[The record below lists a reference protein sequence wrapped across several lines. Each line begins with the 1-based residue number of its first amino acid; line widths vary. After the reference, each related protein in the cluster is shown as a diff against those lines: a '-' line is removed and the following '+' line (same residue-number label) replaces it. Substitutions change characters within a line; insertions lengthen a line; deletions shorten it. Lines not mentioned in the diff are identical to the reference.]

1 MCHPGTNK
9 IQEKGD
15 IHRKNLKSRR
25 KKEGQTVHTIMSL
38 KVVKETHDGTTALKK
53 KGGGTTHA
61 QKPPSTNNINDIPRQ
76 L

>member
-1 MCHPGTNK
+1 
-9 IQEKGD
+9 
-15 IHRKNLKSRR
+15 
-25 KKEGQTVHTIMSL
+25 MSL